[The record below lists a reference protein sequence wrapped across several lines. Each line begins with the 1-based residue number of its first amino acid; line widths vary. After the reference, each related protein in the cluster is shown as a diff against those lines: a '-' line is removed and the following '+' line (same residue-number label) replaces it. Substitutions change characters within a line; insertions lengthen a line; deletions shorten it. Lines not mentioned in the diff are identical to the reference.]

1 MKPLKKW
8 WEKKSVDNAKSN
20 SHYKNWCVIRRI
32 SNLRHDPNK
41 WISAF
46 EYEYVAVVRS
56 NAPQYYEPA
65 TGMFNDSV
73 HVDKLTKEEA
83 FAMAK
88 MLNFVG
94 EVEE

>member
-8 WEKKSVDNAKSN
+8 WEKKS
-20 SHYKNWCVIRRI
+20 
-32 SNLRHDPNK
+32 
-41 WISAF
+41 
-46 EYEYVAVVRS
+46 
-56 NAPQYYEPA
+56 
-65 TGMFNDSV
+65 
-73 HVDKLTKEEA
+73 VDKLTKEEA